1 MVDRNNDPSLPRCIH
16 PCSWNVNVLLYMA
29 KHVLDVIKKS
39 QDEIILNYP
48 YRPILITRLRIQ
60 ERGRRVGVRGEK

>member
-1 MVDRNNDPSLPRCIH
+1 M
-16 PCSWNVNVLLYMA
+16 NVLLYMA